1 MVISLLASG
10 IQVGHYFMLLAFRE
24 LDGKLLQVK
33 VKIDYL
39 LKKQI
44 IFLHYTLLSALY
56 LINAQYKWK
65 SVIIRNVCFNL
76 STHKKVGFE

>member
-10 IQVGHYFMLLAFRE
+10 IQVGHYFMLLAFSA

-39 LKKQI
+39 LNKQI

-56 LINAQYKWK
+56 LINAQ
-65 SVIIRNVCFNL
+65 
-76 STHKKVGFE
+76 